1 MKQRFFSV
9 FIWLGISLLIL
20 LWLPL
25 LFIVSLVDRDPVNYR
40 TGKVF
45 RKLGLVISRINPNWH
60 ITIEGETDIDD
71 RAPYVVVS
79 NHLSNADI
87 PLISNLPWEMKWV
100 AKAELFKIPIVGWMM
115 RLAKD
120 IPVDRSS
127 TLKKVGVFKRVSHVW
142 DHNCSVMFFP
152 EGTRSRSG
160 QLKKYSSGAFAL
172 AIEKGVP
179 VLPLVIDGTQE
190 CLPKKTW
197 VFTKNVYIR
206 LKVLRPVST
215 KHLTKQDISSLMA
228 DVRQKQAEQLSR
240 WRGQELSKVDA
251 TIA

>member
-1 MKQRFFSV
+1 MKQKVFSA
-9 FIWLGISLLIL
+9 FIWLGICLLIV

-25 LFIVSLVDRDPVNYR
+25 LFIVSLIDRDPVKYR

-45 RKLGLVISRINPNWH
+45 RKLGFVISKINSNWH
-60 ITIEGETDIDD
+60 ISIDGETDIDD
-71 RAPYVVVS
+71 RTPYVVVS

-100 AKAELFKIPIVGWMM
+100 AKTELFKLPILGWMM

-120 IPVDRSS
+120 IPVDRNS
-127 TLKKVGVFKRVSHVW
+127 TLKKVGVFKTVGYVL

-152 EGTRSRSG
+152 EGTRSRNG

-215 KHLTKQDISSLMA
+215 KNLTKKDISSLME
-228 DVRQKQAEQLSR
+228 DVRQKQANQLCR
-240 WRGQELSKVDA
+240 WRGKELSRVDA
-251 TIA
+251 TVA